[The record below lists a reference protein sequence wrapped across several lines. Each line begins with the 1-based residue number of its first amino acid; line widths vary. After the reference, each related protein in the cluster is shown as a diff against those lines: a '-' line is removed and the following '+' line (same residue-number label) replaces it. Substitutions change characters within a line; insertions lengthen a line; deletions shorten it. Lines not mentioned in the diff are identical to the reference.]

1 MAVGPGCFFTKF
13 ITPAGLFLAPPQYS
27 RDTNAKPM
35 PVLGGFRGSYLIE
48 ISVRFFKKF
57 A

>member
-13 ITPAGLFLAPPQYS
+13 ISPAGRFLAPPQYS
-27 RDTNAKPM
+27 RDTDAKPM
-35 PVLGGFRGSYLIE
+35 PVLGGFRGGYLIE